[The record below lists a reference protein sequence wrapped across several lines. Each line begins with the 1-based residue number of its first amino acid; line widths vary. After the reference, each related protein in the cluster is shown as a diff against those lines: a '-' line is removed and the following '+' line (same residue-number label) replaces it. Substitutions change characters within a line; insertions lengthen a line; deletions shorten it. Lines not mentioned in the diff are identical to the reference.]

1 MLEFT
6 FRRIVATIPVL
17 LGIVFIIF
25 SVLYL
30 IPGDPAKN
38 IAGPRASEA
47 AIERIRKEMGLD
59 QPYHKRLIT
68 YVKNVARGDLGNSV
82 ITGRP
87 VLKSICEKLPYTLKL
102 ACIAMIISIILGII
116 MGIIS
121 AITKGTFLDRLCT
134 ILSVTGI

>member
-6 FRRIVATIPVL
+6 LRRITATIPVL
-17 LGIVFIIF
+17 FGIIFVIF

-30 IPGDPAKN
+30 IPGDPAEN
-38 IAGPRASEA
+38 IAGPRANKA

-59 QPYHKRLIT
+59 QPYHKRLFT
-68 YVKNVARGDLGNSV
+68 YVKNIACGDLGNSV

-102 ACIAMIISIILGII
+102 ASLMWL
-116 MGIIS
+116 
-121 AITKGTFLDRLCT
+121 
-134 ILSVTGI
+134 